1 MDNIDIPQ
9 PYYYDSKNNYIGIHT
24 EEGNVIIY
32 KGYLDI
38 YVVNKNEGALS
49 YLLVGKN
56 NISEGTCTVQAQQ
69 IFGSNSLKTL
79 QNIFSKYTFLNN
91 LLGNIN
97 RPVQRYLNTLVQY
110 RLQGNNTYYKPYL
123 GQEIYKYIV
132 EQRNLLKIGTIRRK
146 KHEGQYYNVLIVTPQ
161 QLQQITQDKYDF
173 NTVLKEL
180 KEQGKLLYDSKNQSN
195 KIPIGNIHY
204 YCILVDWVI
213 HLYK

>member
-1 MDNIDIPQ
+1 MENIDIPK
-9 PYYYDSKNNYIGIHT
+9 PYYYDCDNNYIGIHT
-24 EEGNVIIY
+24 EEGNVVIY
-32 KGYLDI
+32 KGYLDLYI
-38 YVVNKNEGALS
+38 VNKNEGALS

-69 IFGSNSLKTL
+69 LFGSNSLKTL

-91 LLGNIN
+91 LLGFTN

-110 RLQGNNTYYKPYL
+110 RLQGHTMYYKPYL
-123 GQEIYKYIV
+123 GQEIYKYVI
-132 EQRNLLKIGTIRRK
+132 EQHKSLKIGTIRRK
-146 KHEGQYYNVLIVTPQ
+146 RHEGQYYNVLIVTPV

-195 KIPIGNIHY
+195 KIPIGNKYH
-204 YCILVDWVI
+204 YCILV
-213 HLYK
+213 K

>member
-1 MDNIDIPQ
+1 MDNIDIPK

-69 IFGSNSLKTL
+69 LFGSNSLKTL

-91 LLGNIN
+91 LIGNIN
-97 RPVQRYLNTLVQY
+97 RPVQRYLNVLVQY
-110 RLQGNNTYYKPYL
+110 RLQGHNTYYTPYL
-123 GQEIYKYIV
+123 GQDIYKYII
-132 EQRNLLKIGTIRRK
+132 EQHNLLKIGNIRIK
-146 KHEGQYYNVLIVTPQ
+146 QNKGTKYNVLIVTPQ

-173 NTVLKEL
+173 NIVLNQL
-180 KEQGKLLYDSKNQSN
+180 KEQGKLLYNTKTQQYTIS
-195 KIPIGNIHY
+195 IGNIYH
-204 YCILVDWVI
+204 YCILVN
-213 HLYK
+213 

>member
-1 MDNIDIPQ
+1 MNNIDIPK

-32 KGYLDI
+32 KGYLDLYI
-38 YVVNKNEGALS
+38 VNKNEGALS

-69 IFGSNSLKTL
+69 LFGAKGLDNIKT
-79 QNIFSKYTFLNN
+79 IFSKYTFLNN
-91 LLGNIN
+91 LIGNIN

-123 GQEIYKYIV
+123 GQQIYKYII
-132 EQRNLLKIGTIRRK
+132 EQHNLLKIGTIRRK
-146 KHEGQYYNVLIVTPQ
+146 RHEGQYYNVLIVTPQ

-180 KEQGKLLYDSKNQSN
+180 KEQGKLLYHSTLQTY
-195 KIPIGNIHY
+195 KIPIECKYY
-204 YCILVDWVI
+204 YCILVS
-213 HLYK
+213 

>member
-9 PYYYDSKNNYIGIHT
+9 PYYYDCDNNYIGIHT

-32 KGYLDI
+32 KGYLDLYI
-38 YVVNKNEGALS
+38 VNKNEGALS

-69 IFGSNSLKTL
+69 LFGAKGLDNIKT
-79 QNIFSKYTFLNN
+79 IFSKYTFLNN

-110 RLQGNNTYYKPYL
+110 RLQGHSTFFKPYL
-123 GQEIYKYIV
+123 GQEIYKYIM
-132 EQRNLLKIGTIRRK
+132 EQHNLLKIGTIRRK
-146 KHEGQYYNVLIVTPQ
+146 RHEGQYYNVLIVTPQ
-161 QLQQITQDKYDF
+161 QLQQITQPKYDF

-180 KEQGKLLYDSKNQSN
+180 KEQGKLLYNTKTQQYT
-195 KIPIGNIHY
+195 IPIGNIYH
-204 YCILVDWVI
+204 YCILVN
-213 HLYK
+213 

>member
-1 MDNIDIPQ
+1 MDNIDIPK

-69 IFGSNSLKTL
+69 LFGSNSLKTL

-91 LLGNIN
+91 LLGFTN
-97 RPVQRYLNTLVQY
+97 RPVQRYLNVLVQY

-123 GQEIYKYIV
+123 GQEIYKYII
-132 EQRNLLKIGTIRRK
+132 EQHNLLKIGTIRLK
-146 KHEGQYYNVLIVTPQ
+146 QHEGTKYNVLIVTPQ
-161 QLQQITQDKYDF
+161 QLEDLTKDKYDF

-180 KEQGKLLYDSKNQSN
+180 KEQGKLLYNTKTQQYTIS
-195 KIPIGNIHY
+195 IGNIYH
-204 YCILVDWVI
+204 YCILVN
-213 HLYK
+213 